1 MFFEENIS
9 GFSPHNGLQR

>member
-9 GFSPHNGLQR
+9 GFSPHNGL